1 MGWRTV
7 VVSGIAKLDLKMNNL
22 VVRKEEIVKVNID
35 EIAILILESTNISI
49 TTALLA
55 KLAEAKV
62 KVIFCDKE
70 HNPCSELV
78 NYYNK
83 HNDSLVIKNQIS
95 WSKEGKILVW
105 TRIVAEKIMNQSKL
119 LKNLGLGT
127 YEMLQNYVLEI
138 EENDKTNREG
148 HAAKVYFNSLFGLE
162 FTRGEDCPT
171 NSTLN
176 YGYSILLAMFNREI
190 VASGYLTQLGISHCN
205 QFNHFN
211 LASDLMEPFRVI
223 VDRAVVDLCPEK
235 FDKEEKYEMYRSLSC
250 KVKINDMNCE
260 LINAIGI
267 YCKSIFSAIEKRR
280 HFINKIPKL

>member
-83 HNDSLVIKNQIS
+83 HNDSLVIKKSNF
-95 WSKEGKILVW
+95 LV
-105 TRIVAEKIMNQSKL
+105 E
-119 LKNLGLGT
+119 
-127 YEMLQNYVLEI
+127 
-138 EENDKTNREG
+138 
-148 HAAKVYFNSLFGLE
+148 
-162 FTRGEDCPT
+162 
-171 NSTLN
+171 
-176 YGYSILLAMFNREI
+176 
-190 VASGYLTQLGISHCN
+190 
-205 QFNHFN
+205 
-211 LASDLMEPFRVI
+211 
-223 VDRAVVDLCPEK
+223 
-235 FDKEEKYEMYRSLSC
+235 
-250 KVKINDMNCE
+250 
-260 LINAIGI
+260 
-267 YCKSIFSAIEKRR
+267 RR
-280 HFINKIPKL
+280 